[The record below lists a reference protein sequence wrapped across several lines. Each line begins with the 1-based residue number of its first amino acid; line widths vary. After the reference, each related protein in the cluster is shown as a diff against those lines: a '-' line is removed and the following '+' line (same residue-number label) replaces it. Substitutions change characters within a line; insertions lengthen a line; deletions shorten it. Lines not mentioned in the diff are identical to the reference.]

1 MLVIVFT
8 IVIPDADVVVVVT
21 IVTASVI
28 VVVAVAVA
36 IVVASVNVVVADA
49 IVGGVTEW
57 KPQQITISYQSK
69 RDSVEIFLR

>member
-1 MLVIVFT
+1 MLLVIVFT
-8 IVIPDADVVVVVT
+8 VVIPDADVVVVVA
-21 IVTASVI
+21 IDVASAI
-28 VVVAVAVA
+28 VVVAV
-36 IVVASVNVVVADA
+36 A